1 MNKKLT
7 TIVILLMFHI
17 NSFTQKNIK
26 TNKLVSDFDFTVKN
40 LQEMHQGLYKY
51 EDRIITNKKI
61 ANLRSSIQKPMSKLA
76 FYMVLQKL
84 IAITNEGHTYI
95 SLPKA
100 TMIKAGLSKSFLPL
114 SVKFCDKE
122 LIINQNYGKVI
133 KGLQQGDKILS
144 INGRSIKKITNKL
157 FPLMVTDGFN
167 KTSQY
172 EWIGGINFSLLHRLV
187 YGKTKNYII
196 EIENHQTKKIQ
207 KLNIPAIRFFNF
219 KQKNAKFG
227 KKKFR
232 YNQFETTIINDSIAY
247 LSIPN
252 FHANLDYE
260 EYYIKAFQKIKKNN
274 IKHLI
279 LDIQANGGGTEGR
292 ENLLFSYLSDS
303 VFSKYKAVTMLPK
316 PYHINKKE
324 KDYILDKWQLKGAF
338 AKRGAYTLQSDYY
351 SLKYQK
357 PNKKL
362 IYNEKLYVLISGK
375 TFSGGAEIA
384 SLLKMTNRA
393 TFIGEETG
401 GAYQGNVSGY
411 SETIKLPNTKI
422 KIEIPTVNF
431 QINVNPQI
439 KGRGIMP
446 DYTIPETQNDYLNE
460 QNSKLN
466 FALKLITK

>member
-1 MNKKLT
+1 MKKKLT
-7 TIVILLMFHI
+7 TVILLIFHI

-95 SLPKA
+95 NLPKA

-172 EWIGGINFSLLHRLV
+172 EWIGGINLSLLHRLV
-187 YGKTKNYII
+187 YGKTKNYIV

-207 KLNIPAIRFFNF
+207 KLNIPAIRFINF

-247 LSIPN
+247 LSIPS
-252 FHANLDYE
+252 FE
-260 EYYIKAFQKIKKNN
+260 I
-274 IKHLI
+274 
-279 LDIQANGGGTEGR
+279 GR
-292 ENLLFSYLSDS
+292 
-303 VFSKYKAVTMLPK
+303 
-316 PYHINKKE
+316 
-324 KDYILDKWQLKGAF
+324 
-338 AKRGAYTLQSDYY
+338 
-351 SLKYQK
+351 
-357 PNKKL
+357 
-362 IYNEKLYVLISGK
+362 
-375 TFSGGAEIA
+375 A
-384 SLLKMTNRA
+384 SCR
-393 TFIGEETG
+393 ER
-401 GAYQGNVSGY
+401 V
-411 SETIKLPNTKI
+411 
-422 KIEIPTVNF
+422 
-431 QINVNPQI
+431 
-439 KGRGIMP
+439 
-446 DYTIPETQNDYLNE
+446 
-460 QNSKLN
+460 
-466 FALKLITK
+466 